1 MALSPRDA
9 YRRPQSERP
18 ERVVVMMNKA
28 DLEAMDA
35 WGVPAGMPSRAAT
48 IRTLIQRG
56 LEAVTRPETGGQ
68 SAAGAA
74 SQA

>member
-1 MALSPRDA
+1 MRVSPRDA
-9 YRRPQSERP
+9 YRKTQAEKP

-28 DLEAMDA
+28 DLDAMDA

-56 LEAVTRPETGGQ
+56 LEAVARPGTGDQPATGQ
-68 SAAGAA
+68 EA
-74 SQA
+74 